1 MPRTPRFAI
10 SSLILVAS
18 AVAQAVVAFG
28 ANLIMVRHLDP
39 AQFGHFAVVQ
49 ASAALVLS
57 VLSIRA
63 NTLIIR
69 TLEAELDA
77 PRRDLLFSVIGWETI
92 LASLLITVLMV
103 SAGNTQWTD
112 WCLVLALVI
121 GHWTNQ
127 NRAFFERG
135 LRFGALAVIETAVQ
149 ISGHGLAVI
158 LVLTGIGAGSLY
170 LRELFFTLG
179 GLAALI
185 GIGAISFYRFHWVGW
200 SQWRAVL
207 RDGRGVWLDAMLE
220 NSFSRLTLLLVNA
233 NTGLSGAGLFFQA
246 QRLAM
251 VPQQVLQP
259 ISGRVAGAWFGQT
272 ECHGQRRLMRRR
284 LLLVTAP
291 PLALAAI
298 LAWALADP
306 VVPWIFGAPW
316 APAAPI
322 LAALAGMI
330 LFLPLFETLRSE
342 VVASKRVRWL
352 LVARLAQYGGLL
364 IPLWPV
370 LMGESV
376 DATHLGLA
384 LSAAYA
390 GAFVVLAALV
400 LRFDA
405 RA

>member
-1 MPRTPRFAI
+1 MTRTPRVAL
-10 SSLILVAS
+10 SGLILVAS
-18 AVAQAVVAFG
+18 AVAQAVIAFG

-39 AQFGHFAVVQ
+39 AQFGRFAVVQ

-57 VLSIRA
+57 ILSIRT

-69 TLEAELDA
+69 TLDA
-77 PRRDLLFSVIGWETI
+77 DMDTPRRDLLFSVIGWETI
-92 LASLLITVLMV
+92 LAALLITALMV
-103 SAGNTQWTD
+103 SAGNTEWTD
-112 WCLVLALVI
+112 WCLILALVI

-135 LRFGALAVIETAVQ
+135 LRFGGLAVIETVVQ
-149 ISGHGLAVI
+149 ISGHGLAVV

-170 LRELFFTLG
+170 LRELFFSLA

-185 GIGAISFYRFHWVGW
+185 GIGALSFYRFHWVGW
-200 SQWRAVL
+200 AQWRAIL

-233 NTGLSGAGLFFQA
+233 GTGLNGAGLFFQA
-246 QRLAM
+246 QRLAL
-251 VPQQVLQP
+251 VPQQFLQP
-259 ISGRVAGAWFGQT
+259 ISGRVAAAWFGQT
-272 ECHGQRRLMRRR
+272 ECSGQRRLMRRR
-284 LLLVTAP
+284 LLLVAAP
-291 PLALAAI
+291 PLLLAAI

-352 LVARLAQYGGLL
+352 LVARLTQYGGLL
-364 IPLWPV
+364 IPLWP
-370 LMGESV
+370 LLLGQTV
-376 DATHLGLA
+376 DATHMGIA
-384 LSAAYA
+384 LSVAYA
-390 GAFVVLAALV
+390 GAFIVLAALI
-400 LRFDA
+400 LRA
-405 RA
+405 EAKA